1 MAAFFGFKK
10 SLNTHC
16 YQQRC
21 GETFQSAL
29 VVSPRTNKKI

>member
-16 YQQRC
+16 YQGC

-29 VVSPRTNKKI
+29 VVSPKTYKKI